1 MLNKHFSTHAICLT
15 GALVFL
21 WLKLPL
27 PWLFGPLASCLIAAL
42 FGAQLYSVKILSDS
56 MRTILGVAAGSTVT
70 VTFITAIPSLWNTLI
85 LIPIMVI
92 LIGFMGV
99 WYFQKIC
106 GYDFPTA
113 YYASMPGGLQ
123 DMLAFGEEAGGNI
136 RAMLFENITPQTFL
150 TMQEHIKD
158 VITAHEPRAD
168 VIDVYIAQTSQEHE
182 VQVTIVFRVVN
193 VQEPVTLELLLE
205 RVR

>member
-1 MLNKHFSTHAICLT
+1 MATPLTQRVVYSDFFTDLDKHPI
-15 GALVFL
+15 
-21 WLKLPL
+21 
-27 PWLFGPLASCLIAAL
+27 
-42 FGAQLYSVKILSDS
+42 
-56 MRTILGVAAGSTVT
+56 RSTVLRKT
-70 VTFITAIPSLWNTLI
+70 NVDAVKQSLRNLMLTDRGERL
-85 LIPIMVI
+85 
-92 LIGFMGV
+92 
-99 WYFQKIC
+99 FQ
-106 GYDFPTA
+106 PN
-113 YYASMPGGLQ
+113 L
-123 DMLAFGEEAGGNI
+123 GGNI
-136 RAMLFENITPQTFL
+136 RAMLFENITAQTFL

>member
-1 MLNKHFSTHAICLT
+1 LLNKHFSTHAICLT

-70 VTFITAIPSLWNTLI
+70 VTFITAIPSLWSTLI

-99 WYFQKIC
+99 WYFQKLC
-106 GYDFPTA
+106 GYDFPELDRPPGKLLRFIDINQLIILGVCAFAGWKIASSIGMFGATILGPLILTA
-113 YYASMPGGLQ
+113 AASMTGILNSRPPAEAIWAAQYFISLLHFITFADPGCSW
-123 DMLAFGEEAGGNI
+123 FGSEI
-136 RAMLFENITPQTFL
+136 
-150 TMQEHIKD
+150 
-158 VITAHEPRAD
+158 
-168 VIDVYIAQTSQEHE
+168 
-182 VQVTIVFRVVN
+182 
-193 VQEPVTLELLLE
+193 
-205 RVR
+205 

>member
-1 MLNKHFSTHAICLT
+1 MATPLTQRVVYSDFFTDLDKHPI
-15 GALVFL
+15 
-21 WLKLPL
+21 
-27 PWLFGPLASCLIAAL
+27 
-42 FGAQLYSVKILSDS
+42 
-56 MRTILGVAAGSTVT
+56 RSTVLRKT
-70 VTFITAIPSLWNTLI
+70 NVDAVKQSLRNLMLTDRGERL
-85 LIPIMVI
+85 
-92 LIGFMGV
+92 
-99 WYFQKIC
+99 FQ
-106 GYDFPTA
+106 PN
-113 YYASMPGGLQ
+113 L
-123 DMLAFGEEAGGNI
+123 GGNI

-158 VITAHEPRAD
+158 VIEAHEPRAD